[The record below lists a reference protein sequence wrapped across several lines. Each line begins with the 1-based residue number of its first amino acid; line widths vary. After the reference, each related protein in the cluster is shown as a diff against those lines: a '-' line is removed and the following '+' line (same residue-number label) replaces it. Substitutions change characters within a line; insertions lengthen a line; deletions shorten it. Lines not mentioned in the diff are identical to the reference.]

1 MRLDC
6 KGVFLTVLVSTLA
19 CRSVSEP
26 ARIAADFVLDNI
38 NGRPLPTFVSP
49 IPEAPSIVSATLH
62 FDRSGKV
69 VTTELQRDMSQSEVS
84 VTYTLDYRISGNRVE
99 IGCFGPDSASALC
112 VAGFSGTISGDGL
125 SLTIGADQ
133 SVIYN
138 YKIAPTL

>member
-1 MRLDC
+1 MRLSC
-6 KGVFLTVLVSTLA
+6 KRVSIVLLVSTLA

-49 IPEAPSIVSATLH
+49 IPETPSIVSATLH

-69 VTTELQRDMSQSEVS
+69 VSSELQRDMSQSEVR
-84 VTYTLDYRISGNRVE
+84 VTYTLDYRISGNRVD
-99 IGCFGPDSASALC
+99 IGCFGPNSTSALC

-125 SLTIGADQ
+125 TLSISPGQ

-138 YKIAPTL
+138 YKIAPPP

>member
-1 MRLDC
+1 MRLSC
-6 KGVFLTVLVSTLA
+6 KKLSIVLVFSTLA

-49 IPEAPSIVSATLH
+49 IPEVPSIVSATLH

-69 VTTELQRDMSQSEVS
+69 VMTELQRDMSQSEVR
-84 VTYTLDYRISGNRVE
+84 VTYTLDYRISGNRVD
-99 IGCFGPDSASALC
+99 IGCFGPAAASALC
-112 VAGFSGTISGDGL
+112 VVGFSGTISDYGL
-125 SLTIGADQ
+125 SLMTSPGQ